1 MPPTPP
7 FRQRSSVSERPSM
20 TAASDPE
27 AVRPSAP
34 RRRGRTRPA
43 LWPWLA
49 PALLLLGAFYLVPIL
64 DVVRLAFGDATLL
77 RGVTG
82 YGLQGVGQ
90 TLSAPALPGV
100 LWVTFL
106 FTTASVIGIL
116 ALGLLV
122 ALLVVRGEAR
132 RLPGIG
138 LLRTVVLTAWVVPG
152 IANGLI
158 WQMLFSEAPFGALN
172 STLGTLG
179 IAPVRWLSDPSIAMI
194 SAVIANVWQGTAFA
208 MIVFYAARKG
218 LSPDLY
224 AAAAIDG
231 AGPFGR
237 FVFITLPQMRPA
249 ILVAAV
255 LVTIQT
261 LNTFD
266 VILALTGGGPG
277 RATEV
282 LSLFTFNTVFFNFDL
297 SGGSVLALVLVFIAV
312 ALTLIYIR
320 LLVDTGDRRK

>member
-1 MPPTPP
+1 M
-7 FRQRSSVSERPSM
+7 RARH
-20 TAASDPE
+20 
-27 AVRPSAP
+27 AV
-34 RRRGRTRPA
+34 
-43 LWPWLA
+43 WPWLA

-64 DVVRLAFGDATLL
+64 DVLRLAFGDATLL
-77 RGVTG
+77 RPATRYGMEGVSEVLT
-82 YGLQGVGQ
+82 Q
-90 TLSAPALPGV
+90 PALPGV
-100 LWVTFL
+100 LWVTAV
-106 FTTASVIGIL
+106 FTAASVLGIL
-116 ALGLLV
+116 GLGLLI
-122 ALLVVRGEAR
+122 ALLVVRGERR
-132 RLPGIG
+132 RLPGMG

-172 STLGTLG
+172 STIALVG
-179 IAPVRWLSDPSIAMI
+179 ISPVRWLSDPTNAMI

-218 LSPDLY
+218 LSQDLY

-231 AGPFGR
+231 AGPTAR

-249 ILVAAV
+249 ILVSTV

-277 RATEV
+277 RSTEV

-297 SGGSVLALVLVFIAV
+297 SGGSVLAVILVLIALL
-312 ALTLIYIR
+312 LTVLYIR
-320 LLVDTGDRRK
+320 LLVDREDRSS

>member
-1 MPPTPP
+1 M
-7 FRQRSSVSERPSM
+7 
-20 TAASDPE
+20 
-27 AVRPSAP
+27 
-34 RRRGRTRPA
+34 
-43 LWPWLA
+43 
-49 PALLLLGAFYLVPIL
+49 LGAFYLVPIL

-77 RGVTG
+77 RGIES
-82 YGLQGVGQ
+82 YGLDRMSQ

-100 LWVTFL
+100 LWVTL
-106 FTTASVIGIL
+106 VFTMASVVGIL
-116 ALGLLV
+116 GTGLLI
-122 ALLVVRGEAR
+122 ALTVVRGEAR
-132 RLPGIG
+132 NLWGMG

-172 STLGTLG
+172 STLALLG
-179 IAPVRWLSDPSIAMI
+179 IAPVRWLSDPDNAMI

-218 LSPDLY
+218 LAQDLY
-224 AAAAIDG
+224 AAAAVDG
-231 AGPFGR
+231 AGPFAR
-237 FVFITLPQMRPA
+237 FLFITLPQMRPA
-249 ILVAAV
+249 ILVASV

-282 LSLFTFNTVFFNFDL
+282 LSLYTFTTVFYNFDL
-297 SGGSVLALVLVFIAV
+297 SGGSVLALILVLIALS
-312 ALTLIYIR
+312 LTVVYIR
-320 LLVDTGDRRK
+320 LLVDRRDRQP

>member
-1 MPPTPP
+1 
-7 FRQRSSVSERPSM
+7 M
-20 TAASDPE
+20 TTGTDRIEPARAAGP
-27 AVRPSAP
+27 A
-34 RRRGRTRPA
+34 RRARRA
-43 LWPWLA
+43 AWPWLA
-49 PALLLLGAFYLVPIL
+49 PALLLLAAFYLVPIL

-77 RGVTG
+77 RGAEN
-82 YGLQGVGQ
+82 YGLAGVGEV
-90 TLSAPALPGV
+90 LSRPALPGV
-100 LWVTFL
+100 LWVTGV
-106 FTTASVIGIL
+106 FTAASVLGIV
-116 ALGLLV
+116 ALGLLI

-132 RLPGIG
+132 RLRGIG

-172 STLGTLG
+172 STLGGFG
-179 IAPVRWLSDPSIAMI
+179 IAPVRWLSDPTNAMV

-218 LSPDLY
+218 LSPDLHD
-224 AAAAIDG
+224 AAAIDG
-231 AGPFGR
+231 AGPVAR
-237 FVFITLPQMRPA
+237 FLFITLPQMRPA
-249 ILVAAV
+249 LLVVVV

-282 LSLFTFNTVFFNFDL
+282 LSLYTFNTVFYNFDL
-297 SGGSVLALVLVFIAV
+297 SGGSVLALILVFIALV
-312 ALTLIYIR
+312 LTAVYIR
-320 LLVDTGDRRK
+320 VLLDRRGGGA

>member
-1 MPPTPP
+1 M
-7 FRQRSSVSERPSM
+7 
-20 TAASDPE
+20 
-27 AVRPSAP
+27 
-34 RRRGRTRPA
+34 
-43 LWPWLA
+43 A

-64 DVVRLAFGDATLL
+64 DVLRLAFGDATLL
-77 RGVTG
+77 RPATRYGMEGVSEVLT
-82 YGLQGVGQ
+82 Q
-90 TLSAPALPGV
+90 PALPGV
-100 LWVTFL
+100 LWVTAL
-106 FTTASVIGIL
+106 FTAASVLGIL
-116 ALGLLV
+116 GLGLLI
-122 ALLVVRGEAR
+122 ALLVVRGERR
-132 RLPGIG
+132 RLPGMG

-172 STLGTLG
+172 STIALVG
-179 IAPVRWLSDPSIAMI
+179 ISPVRWLSDPTNAMI

-224 AAAAIDG
+224 SAAAIDG
-231 AGPFGR
+231 AGPTAR

-249 ILVAAV
+249 ILVSTV

-277 RATEV
+277 RSTEV

-297 SGGSVLALVLVFIAV
+297 SGGSVLAVILVLIALL
-312 ALTLIYIR
+312 LTVLYIR
-320 LLVDTGDRRK
+320 LLVDREDRSS